1 MRTDLFTV
9 FKMASVECQIFLRIV
24 LREFGCA
31 PSLVMTMTFDISEFT
46 RFTGSLVVSAKA

>member
-9 FKMASVECQIFLRIV
+9 FMMASVECQMFVRIV

-31 PSLVMTMTFDISEFT
+31 PSLVMPMTFDISEFT
-46 RFTGSLVVSAKA
+46 RVIGCLVVSTKA